1 MEILYNDCVQLT
13 GLLILVVY
21 VIWRNI
27 AISTDNNRWVQDSIK
42 QRIMICKLVKIK
54 KEDNYEK

>member
-27 AISTDNNRWVQDSIK
+27 AISTDNNRWVQDSIN
-42 QRIMICKLVKIK
+42 QRIMIWKRSKNK
-54 KEDNYEK
+54 KENKL